1 MLNWQH
7 NKNNKDNNNITG
19 LDCDVFV
26 GFCFFGGVFWGGG
39 VLRCLHSARIP
50 IVYLSLEFS
59 SVLCCVVQFSPESID
74 DVIVAMSVFYVQS
87 VFSPGARQTQFFL
100 GTF

>member
-1 MLNWQH
+1 MFLW
-7 NKNNKDNNNITG
+7 
-19 LDCDVFV
+19 VFV
-26 GFCFFGGVFWGGG
+26 LVFLGFFWGGILG
-39 VLRCLHSARIP
+39 CLHSARIP